1 MCGAPLD
8 DCANAALCMLKSY
21 SRVESVV
28 LIPWGVGP
36 ILRDRCGIYAKN
48 MLYCLREVKC
58 QLGDA
63 PGI

>member
-21 SRVESVV
+21 SRVVSVV

-36 ILRDRCGIYAKN
+36 ILRDRCGIYAKKYVVLLEGSE
-48 MLYCLREVKC
+48 MSA
-58 QLGDA
+58 G
-63 PGI
+63 